1 MVVITSNGLSS
12 KQFLGDVSLHTQGL
26 LTAVIVTT
34 ASNPLHGDND
44 LPRLKAELE
53 RLHLTVNWFDFDKD
67 DPNELL
73 QYDVVEMSG
82 GDPFYLRESISK
94 AKAEDILKSIAHEKM
109 LIGISAG
116 AIVQQKDMSLLAH
129 FSAETGRRPFRTL
142 QGIGIVDHVIM
153 PHYKQFCERYYDF
166 EDRIRQYESDTHR
179 TVIRLNDGEGLLLQ
193 EKSLL

>member
-44 LPRLKAELE
+44 LPRLKSELE

-82 GDPFYLRESISK
+82 GDPFYLRESICK
-94 AKAEDILKSIAHEKM
+94 AKAE
-109 LIGISAG
+109 AG
-116 AIVQQKDMSLLAH
+116 RPRGYPDARWRECPEGCH
-129 FSAETGRRPFRTL
+129 ETGSRGNGNQSSPARCNGTGL
-142 QGIGIVDHVIM
+142 TASH
-153 PHYKQFCERYYDF
+153 
-166 EDRIRQYESDTHR
+166 RQE
-179 TVIRLNDGEGLLLQ
+179 
-193 EKSLL
+193 